1 MDFDIKG
8 YIKYWEALNDAV
20 LLAASSPLCANI
32 FSKVQTWVDIVPKS
46 IFSHFPYIQ
55 IPIFHQFACA

>member
-32 FSKVQTWVDIVPKS
+32 FFKS
-46 IFSHFPYIQ
+46 ANMGRHRAKKYF
-55 IPIFHQFACA
+55 